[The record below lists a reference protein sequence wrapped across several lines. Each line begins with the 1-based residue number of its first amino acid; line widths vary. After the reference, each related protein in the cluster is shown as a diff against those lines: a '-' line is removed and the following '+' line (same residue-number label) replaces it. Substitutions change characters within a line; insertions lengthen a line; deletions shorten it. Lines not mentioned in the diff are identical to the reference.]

1 MKRRLWFSD
10 PPFLFGYSVTPRRP
24 IGGCRRVHLTFSQFP
39 WPSPAKKSVAP
50 PPGQSGYEG
59 TIYQYNYDRTTAA
72 KRCSRRL
79 QTCPLKRCPPSR
91 LNCCPGIWTIGK
103 IWPIFHSVKPLVSL
117 IPLVAPCKPLLAK
130 IKKHFNQSTMSL
142 LFYVILFYI
151 IFLVFASLR
160 SVQSGPPLDVLHPCI
175 CPYQSS

>member
-1 MKRRLWFSD
+1 MKVQYISTIMIGQPPQNAVQGDCRPVRWNAVLPADWIVVRVSGRLGKHQLWGQKES
-10 PPFLFGYSVTPRRP
+10 RWRP
-24 IGGCRRVHLTFSQFP
+24 DFINQRNQRLCKNRVENMTYFP
-39 WPSPAKKSVAP
+39 LR
-50 PPGQSGYEG
+50 Q
-59 TIYQYNYDRTTAA
+59 TT
-72 KRCSRRL
+72 C
-79 QTCPLKRCPPSR
+79 
-91 LNCCPGIWTIGK
+91 
-103 IWPIFHSVKPLVSL
+103 FF
-117 IPLVAPCKPLLAK
+117 IPLVAPCKPLLVK